1 MSKSLIF
8 TDGESRSF
16 LKFDENYHIT
26 WIKDPT
32 LNQKGEPLSVWVH
45 YFVFLVDVKIMQIMA
60 EIRGKLHENVKN

>member
-1 MSKSLIF
+1 MLKSLIF

-16 LKFDENYHIT
+16 LKFDENYHIA

-45 YFVFLVDVKIMQIMA
+45 YFVFLVDMKIM
-60 EIRGKLHENVKN
+60 